1 MSNLSPKTALN
12 IVKSKAKTIITAT
25 GKYEMTV
32 ISDPTNYVNDKGQHI
47 VNLRAMTL
55 EMKNDAIALLRAND
69 LTKACN
75 VNLTHN
81 VFTDAFVPSKGETV
95 FAQVGYV
102 KNRKDEDVLRI
113 TSLSP
118 MPVSKAV
125 TTSASEFDEF
135 ANMLEDDAIV
145 EVEASVEEP
154 ALD

>member
-12 IVKSKAKTIITAT
+12 IVKSKAKHIITAT

-55 EMKNDAIALLRAND
+55 EMKNDAIALLRANN

-81 VFTDAFVPSKGETV
+81 VFTDAYVPSKGETV

-118 MPVSKAV
+118 MPISKA
-125 TTSASEFDEF
+125 TSASVSEFDEF
-135 ANMLEDDAIV
+135 ANMLEDDVVATEIG
-145 EVEASVEEP
+145 EP